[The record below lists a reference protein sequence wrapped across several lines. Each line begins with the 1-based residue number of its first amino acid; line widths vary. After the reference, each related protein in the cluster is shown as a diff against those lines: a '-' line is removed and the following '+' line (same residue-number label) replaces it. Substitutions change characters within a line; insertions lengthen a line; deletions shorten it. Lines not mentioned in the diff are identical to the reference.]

1 MRDIHPYS
9 VKVLVT
15 LAHC

>member
-1 MRDIHPYS
+1 MRDIHPYP